1 VVGSLYLLRPG
12 TQKGPNEEAREP
24 SSEEP
29 KRVHSSPEHEDGTG
43 SLPASSHSID
53 SVDAI
58 EPVHTTTH
66 TTATRTAT
74 INSEDV
80 PSKLL
85 HTTTTRSSKHPD
97 RGKRRQVA
105 KSLASI
111 STYIGTAARDRF
123 DDTAFKTGEALDFP
137 EVPGESNRNPNLS
150 QIRQTYNNRSSSF
163 NGSIRSGVEGRASS
177 TRAASP
183 SPLRRVETGIF
194 QPERISSERYN
205 NYPSTP
211 ADTTR
216 GRPARRRATLEVPV
230 AAHFGHSR
238 NNLSTSSAASN
249 TSDPRDQ
256 GSPTIVISSDSM
268 IPIPA
273 SVHSPT
279 SNPSSPLSQE
289 HPSTPPPS

>member
-1 VVGSLYLLRPG
+1 
-12 TQKGPNEEAREP
+12 
-24 SSEEP
+24 
-29 KRVHSSPEHEDGTG
+29 
-43 SLPASSHSID
+43 LPASSHSID
-53 SVDAI
+53 SVGAI

-80 PSKLL
+80 SSKLL

-137 EVPGESNRNPNLS
+137 EVPGESNRNPKLS
-150 QIRQTYNNRSSSF
+150 QIRQTYNRPPSF
-163 NGSIRSGVEGRASS
+163 NGSIRSGVEGQASS
-177 TRAASP
+177 MRAASP

-194 QPERISSERYN
+194 RPERISSEHYN
-205 NYPSTP
+205 NSPSTP
-211 ADTTR
+211 TDTTR
-216 GRPARRRATLEVPV
+216 GRPTRRRATLEVPV
-230 AAHFGHSR
+230 AAYYGHTR
-238 NNLSTSSAASN
+238 NNLSTSSN
-249 TSDPRDQ
+249 ISDPRDQ